1 MKVAVL
7 YPPFRKDGQY
17 PLLGQNRQF
26 KFSKSREVRI
36 FPLVPA
42 HLATDLKAA
51 GHEVLWLDG
60 INRRF
65 TDDAF
70 DREVKAFAPDLV
82 FLETKAPV
90 VRRHWAYVA
99 SLKRDLPGT
108 KAVLMGDHVTCF
120 PAESLE
126 NSEADYILTG
136 GDYDFTG
143 TAIAEHLAGRG
154 AMPHGVWFR
163 DASGRPTSTG
173 PAHLESHLDRNPFID
188 RELTRF
194 REYGEAYL
202 LPGAAYILTGRGCG
216 SGKGHGS
223 AGVGVCTFC
232 IWQHALWGR
241 TARLRSP
248 ANVAAEMEEMHHRYG
263 TREFFDDNESGPIYD
278 VEWLQ
283 AFLGELKSRK
293 LLGRFRISSNCR
305 ADIVT
310 EESLDLMAAC
320 GWRLLK
326 IGLESG
332 NDATLKRLAKC
343 EDVNLIR
350 RGVRMAK
357 DRGMRILMTIMFG
370 YPWEGEEEARKTYEV
385 ARELLD
391 YKTRTGDCLQAS
403 VVLPYP
409 GSPLWHEAVRKG
421 WLLVGETEYE
431 RYDMGHPI
439 LKAPVDGAEWCKRTW
454 SLMRRFPYA
463 ARQVLTVR
471 SLDEVNLLF
480 RGLKSLLGHVR
491 DYSDDP
497 NKPTA

>member
-26 KFSKSREVRI
+26 KFSRSREVRI

-60 INRRF
+60 VNRRY
-65 TDDAF
+65 DDAAF
-70 DREVKAFAPDLV
+70 DREVDAFAPDLV

-90 VRRHWAYVA
+90 VRRHWEYVA
-99 SLKRDLPGT
+99 ALKGRLPGAKT
-108 KAVLMGDHVTCF
+108 VLMGDHVTYF

-126 NSEADYILTG
+126 NSPVDYILTG
-136 GDYDFTG
+136 GDYDFVG
-143 TAIAEHLAGRG
+143 AGIADHLVGKG
-154 AMPHGVWFR
+154 ALPPGVWFR
-163 DASGRPTSTG
+163 DSSGRPDSTG
-173 PAHLESHLDRNPFID
+173 PAHLEPHLDRNPFID
-188 RELTRF
+188 RDLTRF
-194 REYGEAYL
+194 LDYGEAYL

-216 SGKGHGS
+216 SGKSHGGP
-223 AGVGVCTFC
+223 GVGVCTFC

-248 ANVAAEMEEMHHRYG
+248 ANVAAEMEEVHRRYG

-278 VEWLQ
+278 VAWLRD
-283 AFLGELKSRK
+283 FLGELKARR

-310 EESLDLMAAC
+310 AESLDLMAAC

-343 EDVNLIR
+343 EDVELVK
-350 RGVRMAK
+350 RGVKMAK
-357 DRGMRILMTIMFG
+357 DRGMRVLMTIMFG
-370 YPWEGEEEARKTYEV
+370 YPWEGEEEARRTYEV

-403 VVLPYP
+403 VILPYP
-409 GSPLWHEAVRKG
+409 GSPLWHEAVRRG
-421 WLLVGETEYE
+421 WLLVGEKEYE

-439 LKAPVDGAEWCKRTW
+439 LKAPVDGAEWCRRTW
-454 SLMRRFPYA
+454 GLMSRLPYA
-463 ARQVLTVR
+463 ARQVLTAR
-471 SLDEVNLLF
+471 SLDEANLLW
-480 RGLKSLLGHVR
+480 RGLRSLLGHRR

-497 NKPTA
+497 GTPNA